1 MQKQNLKPLPIHQR
15 TIKYIIM
22 KKILSIFTIATL
34 LLACSGG
41 DRQQS
46 IEDIIATNDVKTIQA
61 KKDELVN
68 EQQLLVQKIKQ
79 LDEQLK
85 TLSPDRNIPLITS
98 ITTKTEEFKHYLE
111 LQGSVETKKNVVLTP
126 EMPGILTHVYIKEGD
141 KVSKGQLLAKIDD
154 GGLSQQISALQIQAD
169 LAKTTYERQK
179 RLWEQQIGSEI
190 QFLQSKSAYESAV
203 ESVNQ
208 LKQQLAKSNVRAPF
222 SGIIDDVITERGN
235 VVAAGQTQLIRIV
248 NLGDMYIQTDVP
260 ESYIT
265 NVVKGKEVE
274 VNFPVLGKTLMSS
287 IRQTGNFINPAN
299 RTFKVEIAV
308 PNKDKSIK
316 PNLTARLKINDYTSD
331 SAILIPQSIISENAA
346 GDQYVYA
353 LKDKDGSKAI
363 ANQVIIKTGRTQ
375 GDKIEI
381 LSGLES
387 GAELIVEGARSVK
400 NEQPVKVKN

>member
-1 MQKQNLKPLPIHQR
+1 
-15 TIKYIIM
+15 M